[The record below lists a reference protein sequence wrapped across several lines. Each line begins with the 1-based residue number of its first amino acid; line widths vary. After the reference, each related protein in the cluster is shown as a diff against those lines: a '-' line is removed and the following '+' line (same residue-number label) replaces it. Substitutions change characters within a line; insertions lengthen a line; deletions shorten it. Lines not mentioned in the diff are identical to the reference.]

1 MSASALETRTA
12 RPVFVLALRAEPH
25 VADPVRALRH
35 ALRRAVAR
43 PWLACHEHPRT
54 PSRSCPAAEFEKF
67 TDACANQRSAMF
79 TGLDKFDSLLGP
91 NEGLSPGLV
100 EVDRQPFPPL

>member
-1 MSASALETRTA
+1 MNKQMIS
-12 RPVFVLALRAEPH
+12 
-25 VADPVRALRH
+25 
-35 ALRRAVAR
+35 
-43 PWLACHEHPRT
+43 
-54 PSRSCPAAEFEKF
+54 AEFEKF